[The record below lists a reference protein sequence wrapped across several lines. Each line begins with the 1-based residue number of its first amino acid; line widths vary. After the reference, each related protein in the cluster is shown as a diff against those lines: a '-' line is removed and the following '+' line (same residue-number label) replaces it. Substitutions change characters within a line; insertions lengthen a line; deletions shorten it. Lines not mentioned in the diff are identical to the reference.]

1 MKESIMKKILTLI
14 IALVAMVSGAWAD
27 KTPIY
32 TIEATAEPDPAAIAM
47 LGVSVKTKPKMTVT
61 KGAPSSAT
69 LMEQREK
76 FW

>member
-1 MKESIMKKILTLI
+1 MKDSIMKKILTLI
-14 IALVAMVSGAWAD
+14 IALVAMVSGTWAD

-32 TIEATAEPDPAAIAM
+32 TIEATAEPDPAAIATVG
-47 LGVSVKTKPKMTVT
+47 LSVNTKPTITVT
-61 KGAPSSAT
+61 IGAPSSAT